1 MPAYPETYL
10 YHAMKNLGEV
20 MQTAQEELSL
30 PVDEFCFMFISSGIA
45 SQFEKGNPK
54 YVAGKTGREIAFEV
68 YEKTFGEVPVYKSY
82 IICEALSP
90 EYWVG
95 WILAYYQWY
104 TGHSFRS
111 IQKVFPASELLK
123 RYHPLHEA
131 DEMKTVDI
139 IDSRFQKQASVN
151 RLQEYRRLLGLS
163 QSELA
168 KRSGVNIR
176 SIQQYE
182 IGAKDIKKASVTTV
196 IALSKALNCNTEALL
211 N

>member
-1 MPAYPETYL
+1 MSAYQETYL
-10 YHAMKNLGEV
+10 YHAMKNLGEA
-20 MQTAQEELSL
+20 MQTACEELSL
-30 PVDEFCFMFISSGIA
+30 PVDEFVFMFITSGIA
-45 SQFEKGNPK
+45 SQYEKGNPK

-68 YEKTFGEVPVYKSY
+68 YEKTFGEVPAVHSY
-82 IICEALSP
+82 IIGNDPSP

-95 WILAYYQWY
+95 WILAYYQW
-104 TGHSFRS
+104 HSGRSFHS
-111 IQKVFPASELLK
+111 IQNTYSAGELLK
-123 RYHPLHEA
+123 HYHPLHEA

-139 IDSRFQKQASVN
+139 INNRFQKQSSVN
-151 RLQEYRRLLGLS
+151 RLREYRKRLGLS

-168 KRSGVNIR
+168 AQSGVHLR

-196 IALSKALNCNTEALL
+196 IALSKALNCDTESLL

>member
-1 MPAYPETYL
+1 MSAYPETYL
-10 YHAMKNLGEV
+10 NYAMKNLGEA
-20 MQTAQEELSL
+20 MQTACEELSL
-30 PVDEFCFMFISSGIA
+30 PIDDFGFMFITSGIA

-54 YVAGKTGREIAFEV
+54 YVAGKNGREIAFEV
-68 YEKTFGEVPVYKSY
+68 YEKTFGEDPSLDSC
-82 IICEALSP
+82 IIDEFISP

-104 TGHSFRS
+104 TGHSFHS
-111 IQKVFPASELLK
+111 IQKIYPASELLE

-139 IDSRFQKQASVN
+139 IDRRFQKQASVN
-151 RLQEYRRLLGLS
+151 RLQEYRRLLGFS

-168 KRSGVNIR
+168 KRSGVNVR

-196 IALSKALNCNTEALL
+196 IALSKALNCDTESLL